1 MRASRYNPPPMNHLD
16 LAVLGGGNMGRALI
30 GGLLRQGLRP
40 ERLTVGERGEAARAT
55 LERESGL
62 VATTDNAAA
71 VGTAKVVVVAVKPQH
86 VSEVLQPLAET
97 FARTRPLV
105 VCVAAGIRVAA
116 LQQWCGPEV
125 PVVRAMPNRPALLG
139 AGVTGLYV
147 PEGITAAHAQLA
159 ERVLRSVGEVVWVES
174 EAALDV
180 VTALSGSGPAYFF
193 LLAELMAEAGTALGL
208 SAQAARALS
217 VGTLHGAGELAR
229 SGDGDLAQLRAEVT
243 SKGGTT
249 EAALRTFATAGLD
262 QIVSRAVAAA
272 AQRSRELAD
281 QYGAA

>member
-1 MRASRYNPPPMNHLD
+1 MNHLD

-40 ERLTVGERGEAARAT
+40 ERLTVGERGEAARAA
-55 LERESGL
+55 LEREFG
-62 VATTDNAAA
+62 VAATTYNAAA
-71 VGTAKVVVVAVKPQH
+71 VRTAKVVVVAVKPQH
-86 VSEVLQPLAET
+86 VNEVLQPLAET

-159 ERVLRSVGEVVWVES
+159 EQVLRSVGEVVRVES

-208 SAQAARALS
+208 STQAARTLS

>member
-1 MRASRYNPPPMNHLD
+1 MNHLD

-40 ERLTVGERGEAARAT
+40 ERLAVGERGEAARAA
-55 LERESGL
+55 LEREFG
-62 VATTDNAAA
+62 VAATTYNAAA
-71 VGTAKVVVVAVKPQH
+71 VRTAKVVVVAVKPQH
-86 VSEVLQPLAET
+86 VNEVLQPLAET

-159 ERVLRSVGEVVWVES
+159 EQVLRSVGEVVRVES

-208 SAQAARALS
+208 STQAARTLS

-229 SGDGDLAQLRAEVT
+229 SGDGDLARLRAEVT